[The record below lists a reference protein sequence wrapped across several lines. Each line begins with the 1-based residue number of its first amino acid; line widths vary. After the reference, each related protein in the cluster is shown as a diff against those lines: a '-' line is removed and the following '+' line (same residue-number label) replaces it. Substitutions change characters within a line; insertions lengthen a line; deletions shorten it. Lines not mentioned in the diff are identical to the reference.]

1 MPTETL
7 SPEIVVSTFDEEHTQ
22 TEDDDACPNSLTMLF
37 ELAAIVG
44 DNGREVVER
53 VMRGLAAGSPSVYR
67 AELNRLTAKYILS
80 ITPAR

>member
-1 MPTETL
+1 M
-7 SPEIVVSTFDEEHTQ
+7 VVSTLDAEQLQSDDE
-22 TEDDDACPNSLTMLF
+22 CPNSLTILF

-80 ITPAR
+80 ITP